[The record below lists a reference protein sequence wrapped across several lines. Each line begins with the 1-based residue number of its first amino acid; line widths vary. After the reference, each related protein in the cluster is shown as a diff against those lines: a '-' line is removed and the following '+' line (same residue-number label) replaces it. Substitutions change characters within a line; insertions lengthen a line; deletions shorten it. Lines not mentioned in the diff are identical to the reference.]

1 MRKLIKFVI
10 RNSYGYKQFRATH
23 YPNPKPGLLPR
34 ERTEQASPFEIAR
47 TDYAGPLYY
56 KSKGKK
62 DIKAYILLFSGS
74 VSRAVHLELVS
85 NLTTAKFIKS
95 FKKLIPRRG
104 KPNII
109 FRIIQKPL
117 KQEEN
122 GWTVL
127 TEMWSS
133 MVFLV
138 RNRLSGNST
147 FQGHHG
153 REDSINV

>member
-62 DIKAYILLFSGS
+62 DIKAYIVLFSRS

-85 NLTTAKFIKS
+85 NLTTTKFIKS

-109 FRIIQKPL
+109 YSDNTK
-117 KQEEN
+117 
-122 GWTVL
+122 
-127 TEMWSS
+127 
-133 MVFLV
+133 
-138 RNRLSGNST
+138 T
-147 FQGHHG
+147 FKAGG
-153 REDSINV
+153 KWLDSINRDVEFHGLFSKE